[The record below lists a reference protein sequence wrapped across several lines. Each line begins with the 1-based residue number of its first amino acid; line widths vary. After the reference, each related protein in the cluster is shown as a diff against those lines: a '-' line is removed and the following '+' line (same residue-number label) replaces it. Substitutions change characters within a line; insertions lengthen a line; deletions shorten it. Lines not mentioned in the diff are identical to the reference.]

1 MTMPNGASPYLLIVG
16 TLVILAVV
24 VAGLRGMR
32 GGRGRSIT
40 DYFLGGHASGWR
52 DLTASLVVT
61 TLWGA
66 WGAGLELSFGADVF
80 SWGLLA
86 GVTIAGL
93 LLLGFVLA
101 PAYRDAGVMT
111 IPAFLGKWCG
121 DGRVRA
127 SVSLTLIVLTLFVR
141 IPLTIIIGGRMLNTF
156 FGWDPVTSALLV
168 IVVPGFFAVAGGYAA
183 MMAVHG
189 MVSIV
194 AVTGLLCAGTAG
206 LLGSDLLAVTPNG
219 GGGTEWMILVSG
231 LLLNTFWTTGI
242 DQSVVQRTAAAGSGT
257 EARRGALTAAGVIG
271 SIALVVMILVAW
283 RPFGTASAGFWGG
296 AVGSFLGSSILAL
309 AMAIISTDLV
319 SVSTLFTMD
328 LFGRGR
334 EQADGSAFVLAG
346 RLMATVSVFVSIV
359 AASFLALLGEK
370 VVPWLLDGYVV
381 LAAPVVTVALFVF
394 IWPRVRG
401 RGAFWALV
409 AGLTA
414 GAFHWIV
421 EPQMMPLR
429 TSVLLTALVVFA
441 VTGIVLVGVSF
452 VTAEGPANRRVS
464 FGKRVEVRKP

>member
-1 MTMPNGASPYLLIVG
+1 MLNGAAPYLLFVV
-16 TLVILAVV
+16 TPVMLAVV
-24 VAGLRGMR
+24 IAGLRGMR
-32 GGRGRSIT
+32 GGRGRNIT
-40 DYFLGGHASGWR
+40 EYFLGGQTSGWR
-52 DLTASLVVT
+52 DLAASLVVT
-61 TLWGA
+61 TLWGV
-66 WGAGLELSFGADVF
+66 WGVGLELSLGADVF
-80 SWGLLA
+80 SWGLLTGA
-86 GVTIAGL
+86 TIAGL
-93 LLLGFVLA
+93 MLLGFVLA

-111 IPAFLGKWCG
+111 IPAFLGKRYG
-121 DGRVRA
+121 DGRVRV

-141 IPLTIIIGGRMLNTF
+141 IPLTIIVGGRMLNTF
-156 FGWDPVTSALLV
+156 FGWDPVTSALLM

-189 MVSIV
+189 VVSIV
-194 AVTGLLCAGTAG
+194 AVAGLLCAGAAG
-206 LLGSDLLAVTPNG
+206 LIGSDLLAVAPNG
-219 GGGTEWMILVSG
+219 SGTGWMMLVSG

-257 EARRGALTAAGVIG
+257 EARRGAFTAAAVIG
-271 SIALVVMILVAW
+271 CIALSVMILVAW
-283 RPFGTASAGFWGG
+283 RPSGAAAAGFWGG
-296 AVGSFLGSSILAL
+296 ATVSFLGSSILAL

-328 LFGRGR
+328 LFGRAR

-381 LAAPVVTVALFVF
+381 LAAPVVTVALFGFV
-394 IWPRVRG
+394 WPRMRG

-409 AGLTA
+409 AGFIV
-414 GAFHWIV
+414 GAFHWIA
-421 EPQMMPLR
+421 EPPMMPLR
-429 TSVLLTALVVFA
+429 TSVLLTALVLFA
-441 VTGIVLVGVSF
+441 VTGIVLLGVSF
-452 VTAEGPANRRVS
+452 LTGEGTAGRGVT